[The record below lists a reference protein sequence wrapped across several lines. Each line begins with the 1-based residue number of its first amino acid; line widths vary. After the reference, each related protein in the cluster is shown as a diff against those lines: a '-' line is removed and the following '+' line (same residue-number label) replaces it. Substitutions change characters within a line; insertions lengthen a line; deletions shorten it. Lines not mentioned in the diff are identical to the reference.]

1 MKPIPFEQ
9 FMAKALHDPQHGY
22 YARKIQTIGHGGD
35 FTTAPM
41 VSNTPALAIATWANR
56 ALRES
61 RCRNLIEIGPGTGA
75 LAAAVMKS
83 LPSLTRWKTRLHL
96 VETSEPLTKI
106 QRHRLG
112 SRATWHHTIH
122 DALTACD
129 GHAVI
134 YSNEWVDAFPVRR
147 FEKTTTGWQEIAVH
161 FEDQHVPRESLMP
174 LGPLPES
181 SGFRTSHPI
190 GQRIEV
196 HESFHRH
203 LTDWLPLWKSGKMLT
218 IDYGAEAETLYHR
231 RPHGTLRAY
240 LLQQR
245 LEGLAIYQNIGRQD
259 LTADVNFTDL
269 QNWSQPWVSQQRL
282 MTFGDFLISNSK
294 SKSTAP
300 HAAHDFLTDHH
311 GAGDAFLVLEQHPS
325 SSPPKK
331 QTVNP
336 SRVTV

>member
-1 MKPIPFEQ
+1 MEPIPFEQ
-9 FMAKALHDPQHGY
+9 FMARALHDHHYGY

-41 VSNTPALAIATWANR
+41 LSNTTALAVAAWANL

-61 RCRNLIEIGPGTGA
+61 QCRNLIEIGPGAGT

-83 LPSLTRWKTRLHL
+83 LPWLIRWKTHLHL
-96 VETSEPLTKI
+96 VETSAPLTKI
-106 QRHRLG
+106 QKQRLG
-112 SRATWHHTIH
+112 NRATWHHTIQ

-147 FEKTTTGWQEIAVH
+147 FEKTTMGWQDIAVH
-161 FEDQHVPRESLMP
+161 FDQRKLAHESLMP
-174 LGPLPES
+174 LSPLPES
-181 SGFRTSHPI
+181 SGFLTSHPI

-218 IDYGAEAETLYHR
+218 IDYGAEAGTLYHR

-240 LLQQR
+240 LHQQR

-269 QNWSQPWVSQQRL
+269 QDWSRPWVTQQRL
-282 MTFGDFLISNSK
+282 MTFSDFLNSNSK
-294 SKSTAP
+294 STTP
-300 HAAHDFLTDHH
+300 DAAHDFLTDHQ
-311 GAGDAFLVLEQHPS
+311 GAGDAFLVLEQER
-325 SSPPKK
+325 SP
-331 QTVNP
+331 
-336 SRVTV
+336 